1 MKFIAWALVAVLTIL
16 AVRWVI
22 ERRRLRAGQLRRCT
36 HCGRPYTGDPV
47 YCPECGEVLKSGSSR
62 R

>member
-1 MKFIAWALVAVLTIL
+1 MRILAWVLLAVLSVL

-22 ERRRLRAGQLRRCT
+22 QRRRLRAGELRRCP
-36 HCGRPYTGDPV
+36 HCGRPYPGDPV
-47 YCPECGEVLKSGSSR
+47 YCPECGEALRSGSSR